1 MSDNGSRVLFS
12 YNVGPDASR
21 AAQRRTDLEALCAG
35 RDITGLALVRSSGL
49 IFGLQTS
56 LPIATRGEAWKALRA
71 MPFEQRLAAIDDPA
85 KRAVLIDEA
94 KQMGFPTI
102 LGASIEKVY
111 HMGEGPV
118 PDYAAG
124 EPYQLLAMA
133 AARGEHWIETFM
145 RMNLQTRGKVLY
157 TLRMFNP
164 DMNGLSHLISS
175 RNVLP
180 GLGDAG
186 AHVSQVMDSGWST
199 FILSHWVREKGLY
212 TLGEAVRRMT
222 SGPARVIGL
231 TDRGVLA
238 PGMRADVNVFD
249 ATAVAEQHPQVVHDF
264 PGGATRYIQ
273 KSVGYRATLV
283 NGEVSVEN
291 GEFTEARAG
300 RVLRHKSAH
309 HAR

>member
-1 MSDNGSRVLFS
+1 
-12 YNVGPDASR
+12 
-21 AAQRRTDLEALCAG
+21 
-35 RDITGLALVRSSGL
+35 
-49 IFGLQTS
+49 
-56 LPIATRGEAWKALRA
+56 
-71 MPFEQRLAAIDDPA
+71 
-85 KRAVLIDEA
+85 
-94 KQMGFPTI
+94 
-102 LGASIEKVY
+102 
-111 HMGEGPV
+111 
-118 PDYAAG
+118 
-124 EPYQLLAMA
+124 MA

-145 RMNLQTRGKVLY
+145 RMNLETRGKVLY

-175 RNVLP
+175 PNVLP

-212 TLGEAVRRMT
+212 SLGEAIRRMT
-222 SGPARVIGL
+222 SGPARVLRL

-249 ATAVAEQHPQVVHDF
+249 ASKVAELHPEVVHDF

-273 KSVGYRATLV
+273 RSVGYRATLV

-291 GEFTEARAG
+291 GEFTGARAG
-300 RVLRHKSAH
+300 RVLRHVSRQHAH
-309 HAR
+309 